1 MISVNSQPASD
12 VDSNTT
18 DDNKLTNLTGN
29 DDSWTDVN
37 LNEDSSTTTANEDP
51 RNIHNMAH
59 SHPRGGKNFLSVF
72 FSPQILGNNTT
83 CFVCDFS
90 FSEL

>member
-37 LNEDSSTTTANEDP
+37 LNEDSSTTANEDP

-59 SHPRGGKNFLSVF
+59 SHPRGGKN
-72 FSPQILGNNTT
+72 
-83 CFVCDFS
+83 C
-90 FSEL
+90 